1 MAKNSIVMICKN
13 IKLDKNYQNVLT
25 YTEEQMV
32 ALCNTN
38 KVAYSTEFSFIN
50 ATENTLRVPF
60 SYSDCLTCNY
70 MAFQNPRYSNKW
82 FFTFID
88 NIDWVSDGACDIH
101 YTVDVFSTWFD
112 YWSPKSCFVVREH
125 TMDDTI
131 GSNTIPEGLET
142 GDFIAQSITSIFTP
156 AADIYT
162 VIGVSEIIDG
172 IKNLIPNNID
182 PYYSVYG
189 GIYSAIKYIIFDD
202 YEQVSNFIRVYENE
216 SKKDSIYSVFIIPR
230 ILVQHWNWIT
240 VTYTPLSLS
249 LKFGIIY
256 DSDDYTDLY
265 TTPNILSPTA
275 IDGYTPKNNKLFIGD
290 YNYLLVSNNMG
301 QDYVYKYEDFVTNK
315 AKFKVVGSICIG
327 GSIKAIPL
335 NYKKLVDDEAES
347 MYSWP
352 YGITIAKYPTC
363 SWITDP
369 YVNWLTQNSVNIAGH
384 EFKNQELNTEL
395 GILSGVT
402 GALLMASGVGGM
414 FTVGAG
420 MLAGGAMSVFN
431 SMQQNYQHDK
441 VPLQANGSIGTGDIT
456 YSAGHLYVPAYK
468 MTIREQYAR
477 SIDDFF
483 TRFGYKT
490 NKLKIPNQTGRRYFN
505 YVEISKSEIIGYPN
519 NKGCP
524 ADAMEEINNMYRSG
538 ITLWHNHDRI
548 GNYDDN
554 TIIQ

>member
-1 MAKNSIVMICKN
+1 MARTSKLMICKN

-25 YTEEQMV
+25 YTEQQMV
-32 ALCNTN
+32 QLCVNN
-38 KVAYSTEFSFIN
+38 MVAGANNFSFIE
-50 ATENTLRVPF
+50 AEENTIRVPF
-60 SYSDCLTCNY
+60 SYATCLTCNY
-70 MAFQNPRYSNKW
+70 IAFQNPRYSDKW
-82 FFTFID
+82 YFAFID
-88 NIDWVSDGACDIH
+88 SVQYVSDASCNIRF
-101 YTVDVFSTWFD
+101 TVDVFSTWFD

-125 TMDDTI
+125 TMDDTV

-156 AADIYT
+156 AADVYT
-162 VIGVSEIIDG
+162 VIGVSEVIDA
-172 IKNLIPNNID
+172 IKTLIPNNID

-189 GIYSAIKYIIFDD
+189 GIYSGIKYIIFDD
-202 YEQVSNFIRVYENE
+202 YEKVSNFIRVYENE
-216 SKKDSIYSVFIIPR
+216 GKKDSIYSVFIIPS

-240 VTYTPLSLS
+240 TTYNPLGLP

-265 TTPNILSPTA
+265 TTPNILSPTT
-275 IDGYTPKNNKLFIGD
+275 IDGYTPENNKLFIGD

-315 AKFKVVGSICIG
+315 AKFKVVGSMCIG

-352 YGITIAKYPTC
+352 YGITVAKYPTC

-369 YVNWLTQNSVNIAGH
+369 YVNWLTQNSVNIMGH
-384 EFKNQELNTEL
+384 ELRNPDLEL
-395 GILSGVT
+395 GISSAFIGS
-402 GALLMASGVGGM
+402 LLLVSGVGTGI
-414 FTVGAG
+414 GAG
-420 MLAGGAMSVFN
+420 MLAGGAASVFN
-431 SMQQNYQHDK
+431 NMQQNYQHDK

-477 SIDDFF
+477 SIDSYF

-490 NKLKIPNQTGRRYFN
+490 NKLKVPNQTGRKYFN
-505 YVEISKSEIIGYPN
+505 YVEIGKSEIIGYPN

-524 ADAMEEINNMYRSG
+524 ADVMENINNMYRTG
-538 ITLWHNHDRI
+538 ITLWHSHERI
-548 GNYDDN
+548 GDYSGN
-554 TIIQ
+554 IIQ